1 MNTTAP
7 KKENDEFQIA
17 PSLIDFMVD
26 DVETRNDVVEFNL
39 IYKHDSDCHVTLL
52 METVNKTG
60 EYAYQP
66 DWSNDPQDEESFDY
80 EFPKV
85 EGFAVVT
92 NFNGVSVRK
101 TQLIMLT
108 CEQEAF
114 LNLIMRENAAENV
127 PDLMAKA
134 HEDALIAKAES
145 MIDDY

>member
-17 PSLIDFMVD
+17 PSLVDFLVD
-26 DVETRNDVVEFNL
+26 DVETREGFVEFNL
-39 IYKHDSDCHVTLL
+39 IYKHDSDNHVTVL
-52 METVNKTG
+52 MKTVNKTG

-66 DWSNDPQDEESFDY
+66 DDSNDPQDEQSFDY
-80 EFPKV
+80 EYPEI

-92 NFNGVSVRK
+92 DYNGVSVRK

-114 LNLIMRENAAENV
+114 VNLIMRENAAENV
-127 PDLMAKA
+127 PNLMAKA
-134 HEDALIAKAES
+134 KENALIAKAEM
-145 MIDDY
+145 MID

>member
-1 MNTTAP
+1 MNTTNP

-26 DVETRNDVVEFNL
+26 DVETREGFVEFNL
-39 IYKHDSDCHVTLL
+39 IYKHDSGNHVTVLVK
-52 METVNKTG
+52 TVNKTG
-60 EYAYQP
+60 EYSYLP
-66 DWSNDPQDEESFDY
+66 DWSNDPRDEKTFDY
-80 EFPKV
+80 EYPEV

-92 NFNGVSVRK
+92 DYNGVSVRK

-114 LNLIMRENAAENV
+114 VNLIMRENAAENV

-134 HEDALIAKAES
+134 KENALIAKAEM
-145 MIDDY
+145 MID